1 MKYTIDI
8 DFQKSESIEN
18 ITLSLDTTNEGSIT
32 FTSYSTQMNY
42 EQFLEFANA
51 VQELREKFAIHSG
64 KHEED
69 DATNQA

>member
-32 FTSYSTQMNY
+32 ITSYSTQMNY

-51 VQELREKFAIHSG
+51 VQELREKFAISG
-64 KHEED
+64 KHED
-69 DATNQA
+69 TNGRQD